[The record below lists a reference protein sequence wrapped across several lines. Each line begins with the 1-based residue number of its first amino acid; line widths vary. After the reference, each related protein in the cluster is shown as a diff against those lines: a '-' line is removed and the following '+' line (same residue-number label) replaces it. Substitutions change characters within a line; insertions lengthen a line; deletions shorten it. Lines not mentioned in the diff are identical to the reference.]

1 MLLWLWLLLLGLITY
16 WVLQRGVA
24 SITRTPIW
32 LLWLVMMTP
41 ALIWSSW
48 QLVYGTQ
55 KPIPPE
61 LFLIPFIVCPLV
73 YWMLVQIGRHP
84 RTPKD
89 SSSTISTRAMPTEPD
104 QKPTPSRVITPAE
117 EEQLRQCFPWSVF
130 PLQKLEYRPQAV
142 ICRGQ
147 IRSQPDQVYETIR
160 DKIKTQ
166 FGDRFVVIFQKDFH
180 DQPFFALVP
189 NPYLEKPKDTT
200 DTTRASDPL
209 ARPGLAIA
217 LLFITLFTTTL
228 AGVGMADVQQQE
240 WHSDPSLLLQGLPY
254 AIALMGILGIHESA
268 HYLMARCY
276 KMRTTLPF
284 FMPVPFFLGTFG
296 AFIQMRSP
304 LPNRRALFDVSIAGP
319 WAGFVVTVPVL
330 LWGLAHSTVV
340 PALPE
345 SSGLLDFDALNP
357 SFSFLLAVLSKVSL
371 GEALSVNDAIDL
383 HPVAIAGYLGLIVTA
398 FNLLPVGQL
407 DGGHMMH
414 AMLGQR
420 NSMAMGQI
428 VRFLILILAII
439 RREFLVLAILLF
451 FLPLNDEPAL
461 NDVTE
466 LNNVRDFIGLLTL
479 VLLLVILLPLPSA
492 IAQLLNY

>member
-24 SITRTPIW
+24 SVTRTPIW

-41 ALIWSSW
+41 ALIWSTW
-48 QLVYGTQ
+48 QLIYGTQ
-55 KPIPPE
+55 KPIPSE
-61 LFLIPFIVCPLV
+61 LFLIPFIVCPLL

-84 RTPKD
+84 PTPTD
-89 SSSTISTRAMPTEPD
+89 SSSTISTQAMATEPD

-130 PLQKLEYRPQAV
+130 PLQKLEYRSQAV

-147 IRSQPDQVYETIR
+147 IRCQPDRVYETIR

-166 FGDRFVVIFQKDFH
+166 FGDRFLVIFQRDFH
-180 DQPFFALVP
+180 DKPFFALIP
-189 NPYLEKPKDTT
+189 NPYLEKPTET
-200 DTTRASDPL
+200 STSARDPL

-228 AGVGMADVQQQE
+228 AGVGMADVPPQVWQ
-240 WHSDPSLLLQGLPY
+240 SDPKMLLQGLPY

-268 HYLMARCY
+268 HFLMARFY
-276 KMRTTLPF
+276 QIRTTLPF
-284 FMPVPFFLGTFG
+284 FMPVPFFFGTFG

-304 LPNRRALFDVSIAGP
+304 LPHRQALFDVSIAGP
-319 WAGFVVTVPVL
+319 WAGFVVTVPAL
-330 LWGLAHSTVV
+330 LWGLAHSSVV

-345 SSGLLDFDALNP
+345 GSGLLDFDALNP
-357 SFSFLLAVLSKVSL
+357 SFSFLLAVLSKISL
-371 GEALSVNDAIDL
+371 GEALTVNTAIDL

-420 NSMAMGQI
+420 NSMAIGQI
-428 VRFLILILAII
+428 ARFLILILAIV

-466 LNNVRDFIGLLTL
+466 LDNLRDFIGLLTL
-479 VLLLVILLPLPSA
+479 VLLLMIVLPLPSA